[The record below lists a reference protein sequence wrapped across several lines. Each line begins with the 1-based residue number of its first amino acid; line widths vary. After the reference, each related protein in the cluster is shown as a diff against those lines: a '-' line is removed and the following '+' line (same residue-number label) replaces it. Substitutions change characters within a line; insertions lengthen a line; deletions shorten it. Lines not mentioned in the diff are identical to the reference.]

1 MKIVEDIELL
11 RKKSSDVETVE
22 EAESIIDSLKST
34 LQEHGDG
41 LGLSAIQIGI
51 AKKISI
57 IRHGE
62 DFIPIINPVVVEK
75 RDPFKF
81 SLEGC
86 LSIPGVYQNTLRY
99 KHFIIKCLDIE
110 DGKFRE
116 STKYFYF
123 EHERRDI
130 SAIVVQHEID
140 HFDGKL
146 ILDHKADLVEFGKTA
161 KVDAKV
167 GRNDPCPCGKM
178 KDDGKPMKFKNCC
191 GKNR

>member
-110 DGKFRE
+110 DANLGNQQSIFTLSMRGGISRQSLF
-116 STKYFYF
+116 STKS
-123 EHERRDI
+123 I
-130 SAIVVQHEID
+130 
-140 HFDGKL
+140 
-146 ILDHKADLVEFGKTA
+146 ILMG
-161 KVDAKV
+161 
-167 GRNDPCPCGKM
+167 N
-178 KDDGKPMKFKNCC
+178 
-191 GKNR
+191 